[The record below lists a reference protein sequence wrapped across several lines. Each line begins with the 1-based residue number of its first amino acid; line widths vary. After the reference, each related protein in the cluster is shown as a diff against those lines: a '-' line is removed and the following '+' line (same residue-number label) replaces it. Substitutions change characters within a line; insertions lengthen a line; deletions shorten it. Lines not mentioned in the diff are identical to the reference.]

1 MRGRWA
7 IEDQTAPWHFLYFLP
22 LPHGQGSLRSTLATG
37 GLGFGGWAAVAAG
50 CVRRM
55 ASKAAEAGG
64 RRVAMR
70 AARSCCWALI
80 SSGLSLAAWRVNGEL
95 GSEVKPPCAAIPP
108 APSPENEAGGAPPPG
123 RPACGPPAPS
133 APRGGGLACT
143 RTRSDRLATS
153 SSIATISFSNSLKPS
168 ALYSFFGSFWA

>member
-95 GSEVKPPCAAIPP
+95 GSEVKPPCAAIPDRKSTRLNSSHSQISY
-108 APSPENEAGGAPPPG
+108 AVFCLKKKKKTTSNTTN
-123 RPACGPPAPS
+123 S
-133 APRGGGLACT
+133 NT
-143 RTRSDRLATS
+143 RT
-153 SSIATISFSNSLKPS
+153 
-168 ALYSFFGSFWA
+168 